1 MRHEEWD
8 RWSRGKRTARYYQE
22 RLKEARAAAARDGT
36 LKKVVRPEDM
46 PWENSRQ
53 GRIKHLANEKMPVR
67 LKSVDAYIQEIP
79 PGSRSGKHRHMA
91 EEFIFIMEGR
101 GYDLHWDVDC
111 ELTDR
116 YRWKVASEP
125 QRFAWE
131 AGDIVYIPPNTVHQ
145 HFNADAA
152 RPARFIAAMNR
163 IYRHL
168 GFDDL
173 EQYEEAPE
181 ARPARR
187 PSRSSAAGVKRPQA
201 RRRSQRSSPRR
212 R

>member
-22 RLKEARAAAARDGT
+22 RLKEARTAPAQAGK
-36 LKKVVRPEDM
+36 LKKVVKPEEM
-46 PWENSRQ
+46 PWEQSRH
-53 GRIKHLANEKMPVR
+53 GRIKHLVNEKMPVR
-67 LKSVDAYIQEIP
+67 IKSVDAYIQEIP

-91 EEFIFIMEGR
+91 EEVLVILEGR
-101 GYDLHWDVDC
+101 GYDLHWDVDV
-111 ELTDR
+111 TIGDR
-116 YRWKVASEP
+116 YDWKVAREP
-125 QRFAWE
+125 QRFDWE

-152 RPARFIAAMNR
+152 RPARFIAATNR

-187 PSRSSAAGVKRPQA
+187 PSRSTAGRKKQSGSSGRRKRDG
-201 RRRSQRSSPRR
+201 
-212 R
+212 

>member
-22 RLKEARAAAARDGT
+22 RLKEARTAPAQAGK
-36 LKKVVRPEDM
+36 LKKVVKPEEM
-46 PWENSRQ
+46 PWEQSRH
-53 GRIKHLANEKMPVR
+53 GRIKHLVNEKMPVR
-67 LKSVDAYIQEIP
+67 IKSVDAYIQEIP

-91 EEFIFIMEGR
+91 EEFVFIMEGR
-101 GYDLHWDVDC
+101 GYDLHWDVDV
-111 ELTDR
+111 TIGDR
-116 YRWKVASEP
+116 YQWKVASEP
-125 QRFAWE
+125 QRFHWE

-145 HFNADAA
+145 HFNADTLH
-152 RPARFIAAMNR
+152 PARFIAATNR
-163 IYRHL
+163 IFRHM

-173 EQYEEAPE
+173 EQLEDAPE

-187 PSRSSAAGVKRPQA
+187 PARSSSAGVKRPQA